1 MDLVPR
7 LRRGRAAN
15 PQDLDI
21 CGEAGRDDRFPTR
34 ARCHRLATIGELA
47 ASILHQVNGPLTYLL
62 CNLELLERAS
72 TDPTSREAILAAR
85 EGAEVIRELSR
96 DVTLLARSSSERVGE
111 VDVRSVLRS
120 ALRITG
126 ARVCSV
132 ASVVEELSASPRVR
146 GDATLLL
153 QVLVNG
159 LLNAA
164 DACEASVGRGHVIR
178 IGVGTD
184 HCGNARISIA
194 DDGAGVCPDS
204 AARVFEPFFTTKEA
218 GKGTGLGLAVA
229 KRVVELAGGTIA
241 FDSSVGVGSVLRILL
256 PAMGDDD

>member
-1 MDLVPR
+1 MHCCTADTRSRASAPGGHDLER
-7 LRRGRAAN
+7 
-15 PQDLDI
+15 D
-21 CGEAGRDDRFPTR
+21 AGGGDD
-34 ARCHRLATIGELA
+34 HVQRLAMIGELA

-62 CNLELLERAS
+62 FNLDILERAF
-72 TDPTSREAILAAR
+72 TGPASREALRGAR
-85 EGAEVIRELSR
+85 EGADLIRELSR
-96 DVTLLARSSSERVGE
+96 DVTLLARTSSQRLAA
-111 VDVRSVLRS
+111 VDVRSVVRS

-126 ARVCSV
+126 ARVHSV

-164 DACEASVGRGHVIR
+164 DACEASVGRGHVVR
-178 IGVGTD
+178 ISVGTD

-194 DDGAGVCPDS
+194 DDGAGLRPDRV
-204 AARVFEPFFTTKEA
+204 ARVFERFFTTKEA

-229 KRVVELAGGTIA
+229 KRIVERAGGTIA
-241 FDSSVGVGSVLRILL
+241 FDSSEGVGSVLHILL
-256 PAMGDDD
+256 PAMGDDE